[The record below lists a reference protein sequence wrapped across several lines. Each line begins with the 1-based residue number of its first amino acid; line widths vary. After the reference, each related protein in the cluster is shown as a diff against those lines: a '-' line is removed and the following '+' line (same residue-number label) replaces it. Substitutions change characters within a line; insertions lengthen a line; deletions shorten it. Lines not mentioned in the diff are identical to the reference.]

1 MDTMNGPI
9 DAVALGCC
17 LRASGAEKAKRDAF
31 LQKFEHSDDQ
41 ARQRMLLRERQMLLR
56 MIHEKEEAIGQIDY
70 MLHLLTNSIASPSG
84 RGAERM
90 RGGEGVGGRN

>member
-9 DAVALGCC
+9 DAVALSCC

-31 LQKFEHSDDQ
+31 LQKFEHADDR
-41 ARQRMLLRERQMLLR
+41 ARYHMLLRQRQMLLR

-70 MLHLLTNSIASPSG
+70 MLHLMTHSAASPSG
-84 RGAERM
+84 
-90 RGGEGVGGRN
+90 GGGPEGVGRGVEGRD